1 MSRPLRQLV
10 ATTRLVRGL
19 GVLARASFLGVA
31 LSLCIFGPARADDV
45 HVPIRKPTSIPAQP
59 LGPALEA
66 LARERDFQ
74 VVFVSEDVNSLRTQ
88 GAMGELTQE
97 EALQQLLRGTGLVF
111 RYLDEKTVIIAAV
124 SAGSNASVP
133 PAQSTQPN
141 VPPEHPGTLR
151 SDAIAASPADEPL
164 PEEITVT
171 GSRLHLGRAAIA
183 SPLTVITQQQIETMG
198 LHTVED
204 VIASLPEIYSGINA
218 ATTLN
223 NALTPTGAQGQSAAD
238 LRGLG
243 PENTLILVDGRRRA
257 VSATFADLV
266 NVNTIPMGSVERIE
280 VMTDGASAVY
290 GSDAVAGVINFIL
303 KKNFEGTQTRLR
315 QELGHNGGDSI
326 SLDQTV
332 GEGWSSG
339 DFTFSGRYARSNPVN
354 SRRAGYTTSDYSNIG
369 GDDWRVP
376 GIGQP
381 GVVPGLGALSPGD
394 NGTHGIAGQ
403 LSPANVV
410 APLDPAQYPFD
421 VLAQT
426 TSLSF
431 DLNGEQSVASW
442 ARVYADVNFTAN
454 TSDSQQGAPRVE
466 AIVPTT
472 NAYNNLGFPV
482 EVGYIFG
489 QEVQSGLL
497 PSPEQISDQKA
508 LEAVLGIEMSLP
520 RNWKL
525 DISASHSREDDYLD
539 VRELDYALLAAR
551 LSGVDG
557 QGNPVPAN
565 QQLNLFGNGT
575 AQSPA
580 ALAGLVHGDIPGF
593 SGDDYATTDSV
604 LLTAEGALLS
614 VPGGRV
620 RTVAGAEFRRESVNV
635 YEPQYPIF
643 LTPHPSRTIKAVFEE
658 MNVPLIGQQ
667 QHIPGIYSLNLYGAG
682 RWEQY
687 AFSGPFDGPQA
698 PDSEVRFGHVSP
710 KAGLSWYPF
719 ASLKLR
725 ATFSESF
732 RAPSFSDLFGAPA
745 SLGVVE
751 PVVDPKNPQLGMQ
764 FPAFS
769 ELPNPRVGPETAR
782 NYTAGLDWQPAAGPH
797 GLAVTLNYNRIDI
810 LNRITNTDEFL
821 YNPDVFFNLP
831 GAVTRGPGGQITQVA
846 FLPINL
852 GLRHSQSLDARADYS
867 IAMRFGRL
875 TFGFSGTYTIELE
888 DVALPGSAPQILA
901 DTENGPEKFKVH
913 GWVGWTT
920 GDWGI
925 NLRSNFSSRYINTN
939 EDSFLGPQSVAP
951 YKTLDL
957 TGFYNAPAGFSINLG
972 VRNLTNAAYPFY
984 NDPYLP
990 WDLRRVDL
998 RGRIFYLEVASK
1010 NSDLFH

>member
-1 MSRPLRQLV
+1 MRRPLQQLV
-10 ATTRLVRGL
+10 ATTGLVRGL
-19 GVLARASFLGVA
+19 AVLARASFLSVA
-31 LSLCIFGPARADDV
+31 LSVCVFGPARADDV
-45 HVPIRKPTSIPAQP
+45 HVPIKKPTSIPAQS
-59 LGPALEA
+59 LGPALQA
-66 LARERDFQ
+66 LARQRNFQ

-97 EALQQLLRGTGLVF
+97 EALQQLLRGTGLIF
-111 RYLDEKTVIIAAV
+111 RYLDEMTVIIVAA
-124 SAGSNASVP
+124 SAGLNASVP
-133 PAQSTQPN
+133 SPQTAQPN
-141 VPPEHPGTLR
+141 VPPEHSGTPR
-151 SDAIAASPADEPL
+151 SSANVASPADEPL

-171 GSRLHLGRAAIA
+171 GSRLHLGPAAIA

-198 LHTVED
+198 FNTVED

-223 NALTPTGAQGQSAAD
+223 NLLTPTGAQGQSAAD

-257 VSATFADLV
+257 VSPEFQDVV

-303 KKNFEGTQTRLR
+303 KKNYEGTQTRMR

-354 SRRAGYTTSDYSNIG
+354 SHRAGYLTSDYSNIG

-381 GVVPGLGALSPGD
+381 GVVQGLGALPPGD

-403 LSPANVV
+403 LSPANV

-442 ARVYADVNFTAN
+442 ARIYADVNFTTN
-454 TSDSQQGAPRVE
+454 TSDSRQGAPRVE

-489 QEVQSGLL
+489 QEVESGLL
-497 PSPEQISDQKA
+497 PSPELISNQKA
-508 LEAVLGIEMSLP
+508 LEAVLGIEMSLA
-520 RNWKL
+520 RSWKL
-525 DISASHSREDDYLD
+525 DISASHSREDDYVD
-539 VRELDYALLAAR
+539 VRELDYSLLAAR

-557 QGNPVPAN
+557 QGNPVSAN
-565 QQLNLFGNGT
+565 QQLNLFGNGS

-580 ALAGLVHGDIPGF
+580 ALAGLVHGDVPGF

-604 LLTAEGALLS
+604 LLTAEGSLLS

-620 RTVAGAEFRRESVNV
+620 RTVAGTEFRRETLNV
-635 YEPQYPIF
+635 DEPQYPIF
-643 LTPHPSRTIKAVFEE
+643 LIPHPSRTIKAVFEE
-658 MNVPLIGQQ
+658 INVPLIGQQ
-667 QHIPGIYSLNLYGAG
+667 QHIPGVYSLNLYGAG

-698 PDSEVRFGHVSP
+698 PESEVRFSHVSP
-710 KAGLSWYPF
+710 KAGLSWYPS

-732 RAPSFSDLFGAPA
+732 RAPAFGDLFGAPA
-745 SLGVVE
+745 SLGVVA

-764 FPAFS
+764 FPPFL
-769 ELPNPRVGPETAR
+769 ELGNPHVGPETAR
-782 NYTAGLDWQPAAGPH
+782 NYTAGLDWQPAEGAR

-810 LNRITNTDEFL
+810 LNRITDTDEFF
-821 YNPDVFFNLP
+821 YNPDLFLNLP
-831 GAVTRGPGGQITQVA
+831 GAVTRGSGGQITQIT
-846 FLPINL
+846 FLPINV
-852 GLRHSQSLDARADYS
+852 GLRHSRSLDGGADYS
-867 IAMRFGRL
+867 IDTRFGRL

-888 DVALPGSAPQILA
+888 DVAISGSAPQILSG
-901 DTENGPEKFKVH
+901 TENGPEKFKVH
-913 GWVGWTT
+913 GWVGWSTRQ
-920 GDWGI
+920 WGS

-939 EDSFLGPQSVAP
+939 EESLLGPESVAP
-951 YKTLDL
+951 YKTFDL

-972 VRNLTNAAYPFY
+972 VRNLTNAAYPFF

-990 WDLRRVDL
+990 WDPRRVDL
-998 RGRIFYLEVASK
+998 RGRIFYLEVTSRD
-1010 NSDLFH
+1010 SDLFH

>member
-1 MSRPLRQLV
+1 MRRPLRQPV

-19 GVLARASFLGVA
+19 GGLARASFLAVA
-31 LSLCIFGPARADDV
+31 LSLCIFGPLRADDV

-59 LGPALEA
+59 LGPALQA
-66 LARERDFQ
+66 LASQRNFQ

-97 EALQQLLRGTGLVF
+97 EALQQLLRGTGLSY
-111 RYLDEKTVIIAAV
+111 RYLDEMTVIITAV

-133 PAQSTQPN
+133 PAQSAQPN
-141 VPPEHPGTLR
+141 VPPEHSGTLR
-151 SDAIAASPADEPL
+151 SNAIAASPADELL

-198 LHTVED
+198 FNTVED
-204 VIASLPEIYSGINA
+204 VITSLPEIYSGINA
-218 ATTLN
+218 ATTLYDG
-223 NALTPTGAQGQSAAD
+223 LTPTGAQGQSAAD

-257 VSATFADLV
+257 VSPLFADLV
-266 NVNTIPMGSVERIE
+266 NLNTIPMGSVERIE

-354 SRRAGYTTSDYSNIG
+354 SHRAGYITSDYSNIG

-381 GVVPGLGALSPGD
+381 GVVQGLGALPPGD

-403 LSPANVV
+403 LSPANV

-442 ARVYADVNFTAN
+442 ARIYADVNFTTN
-454 TSDSQQGAPRVE
+454 TSDSRQGAPRVE
-466 AIVPTT
+466 VDVPTT

-482 EVGYIFG
+482 GVGYIFG
-489 QEVQSGLL
+489 REVQTGLL
-497 PSPEQISDQKA
+497 PSPDQISDQKA

-520 RNWKL
+520 RSWNL
-525 DISASHSREDDYLD
+525 DISASHSREDDYVD
-539 VRELDYALLAAR
+539 VRALDYSLLAAR
-551 LSGVDG
+551 VSGVDG
-557 QGNPVPAN
+557 QGNPVPVN

-593 SGDDYATTDSV
+593 FSDDDYATTDSV
-604 LLTAEGALLS
+604 LLTAEGRLLS

-620 RTVAGAEFRRESVNV
+620 QTVAGAEFRRESLNEN
-635 YEPQYPIF
+635 EPQYPVF
-643 LTPHPSRTIKAVFEE
+643 STSHPSRTIKAVFEE

-667 QHIPGIYSLNLYGAG
+667 QRIPGIYSLNLYGAG

-687 AFSGPFDGPQA
+687 AFSGPFDGLQA
-698 PDSEVRFGHVSP
+698 PDREVRFGHVSP
-710 KAGLSWYPF
+710 KAGLSWYPS

-732 RAPSFSDLFGAPA
+732 RAPSFGDLFGAPA
-745 SLGVVE
+745 SLGVVA
-751 PVVDPKNPQLGMQ
+751 PVVDPQNPQLGMQ
-764 FPAFS
+764 SPPFL
-769 ELPNPRVGPETAR
+769 ELPNPRVSPETAR
-782 NYTAGLDWQPAAGPH
+782 NYTAGLDWQPAEGPH

-810 LNRITNTDEFL
+810 LNRITNTAEFF
-821 YNPDVFFNLP
+821 YDPDVFFNLS
-831 GAVTRGPGGQITQVA
+831 GAVTRGSGGQITQIS

-867 IAMRFGRL
+867 IDTRFGRL
-875 TFGFSGTYTIELE
+875 TFGFSGTYTLELE
-888 DVALPGSAPQILA
+888 DVAIPGSAPQILA
-901 DTENGPEKFKVH
+901 GTENGPEKFKVH
-913 GWVGWTT
+913 GWVGWSTR
-920 GDWGI
+920 DWGI
-925 NLRSNFSSRYINTN
+925 NLRSNFSSRYSNTN
-939 EDSFLGPQSVAP
+939 DQSLLGPESVAP

-984 NDPYLP
+984 NNSYLP
-990 WDLRRVDL
+990 WDPRRVDL
-998 RGRIFYLEVASK
+998 RGRIFYLEVTSRS
-1010 NSDLFH
+1010 SDLFH